1 MKPET
6 TRARW
11 LGAKSPAQWTGCQ
24 YADSGPG
31 QMGILSGTNSQWKR
45 PVGRT
50 ASTTLERGTT
60 QRLFLWMKLC
70 WGAVEIAFDHEDG
83 DIVAEAKVF
92 RKIRRAAEDVFH
104 ERFRG

>member
-1 MKPET
+1 MDGMPIRRQRTRTDGMNFLIGHELTVEET
-6 TRARW
+6 
-11 LGAKSPAQWTGCQ
+11 C
-24 YADSGPG
+24 GPDRFDHAG
-31 QMGILSGTNSQWKR
+31 
-45 PVGRT
+45 
-50 ASTTLERGTT
+50 RGTT

-70 WGAVEIAFDHEDG
+70 RGAVEIAFHHEDG

>member
-1 MKPET
+1 VARGKESSAVDGMPIRRQR
-6 TRARW
+6 TR
-11 LGAKSPAQWTGCQ
+11 TGGINFLTGHELS
-24 YADSGPG
+24 SG
-31 QMGILSGTNSQWKR
+31 R
-45 PVGRT
+45 APVGRT

-60 QRLFLWMKLC
+60 QRLFLWMKLG